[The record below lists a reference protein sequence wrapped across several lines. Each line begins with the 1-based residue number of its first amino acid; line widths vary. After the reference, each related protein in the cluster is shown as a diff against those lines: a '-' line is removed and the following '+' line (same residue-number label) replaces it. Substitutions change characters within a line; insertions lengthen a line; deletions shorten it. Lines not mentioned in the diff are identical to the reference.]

1 MEVTTTRDGLEAVVT
16 VAGDVD
22 VETSPKLEAAFS
34 ELFSDGAQTVV
45 VDVSDVS
52 FLGSSGLSVLIGA
65 QRAATRFELRR
76 GNRIVDRLI
85 EITGLALLYGDA
97 HSS

>member
-1 MEVTTTRDGLEAVVT
+1 MEVTTTRDGLVAVVT

-22 VETSPKLEAAFS
+22 VETSPKLDAVFA
-34 ELFSDGAQTVV
+34 ELFSDGARTVV

-52 FLGSSGLSVLIGA
+52 FLSSAGLSVLIGA
-65 QRAATRFELRR
+65 QRAATHFELRR

-85 EITGLALLYGDA
+85 ELTGLALLYGDS
-97 HSS
+97 HSI